1 MKKILLSAACAV
13 LISAVQL
20 CAEQENLA
28 QAFGETV
35 STDVITLSMAD
46 AINIALSQNISIQSA
61 SEDVVRAIG
70 DSKANSSGLYPTI
83 ELSGS
88 ANPKIENTFNG
99 DTGDERN
106 AGITASYTLYS
117 GGKNSA
123 LNEQGKLGV
132 KNAEET
138 LFDTKETVILS
149 VWKAYCTVLYRKEV
163 LMAATGALDYYTKAV
178 QEQTRRLELGASTN
192 LDLSRMK
199 QQFESARANHIAA
212 VNDLDSSR
220 VALCLLLRISPKIQ
234 LELTGNLSDGLPGKD
249 TLAKA
254 TKDEFEVT
262 YKNALARRGD
272 YQALITQR
280 ESDKKEITIAASG
293 MKPSVSVSG
302 GYAWNYEKYTDID
315 LDSTDE
321 WNAKLSI
328 SVPLFDG
335 GKTEGETASAKSTYK
350 QSDLSVQN
358 KEDEIKVSLIDAHLT
373 LVNALGMA
381 DAGRAEVEYGRQS
394 LKYAEVGYREG
405 VNTQLDLIQAR
416 TDLTNAQKNYAEYL
430 YECRVA
436 QASLWR
442 EEGILTQKAV
452 FSETSDRGVK

>member
-1 MKKILLSAACAV
+1 MTVACAI
-13 LISAVQL
+13 LISAVPL
-20 CAEQENLA
+20 SAEQENSA
-28 QAFGETV
+28 RAFAETV
-35 STDVITLSMAD
+35 STDVITLTMAD
-46 AINIALSQNISIQSA
+46 AINIALSENIKIQSA

-83 ELSGS
+83 ELSGT
-88 ANPKIENTFNG
+88 ANKKIENAFNG
-99 DTGDERN
+99 DTGEERN
-106 AGITASYTLYS
+106 AGIKVSYTLYS

-132 KNAEET
+132 KNAEDT
-138 LFDTKETVILS
+138 LFDTKESVILS

-163 LMAATGALDYYTKAV
+163 LVATTGALDYYTKAV

-199 QQFESARANHIAA
+199 QQFESAHANHISAG
-212 VNDLDSSR
+212 NDLDSSHA
-220 VALCLLLRISPKIQ
+220 ALCLLLRISPKIR
-234 LELTGNLSDGLPGKD
+234 LKLTGNLSDGLPDKGML
-249 TLAKA
+249 TKA
-254 TKDEFEVT
+254 TVDEFEIT

-272 YQALITQR
+272 YQALIAQR
-280 ESDKKEITIAASG
+280 EIDKKEIMVAASG
-293 MKPSVSVSG
+293 MKPRVSLSG
-302 GYAWNYEKYTDID
+302 GYAWNYEKYTYID

-321 WNAKLSI
+321 WNAKISI

-335 GKTEGETASAKSTYK
+335 GKTEGETVSAKSTYK
-350 QSDLSVQN
+350 QSNLSVQD

-442 EEGILTQKAV
+442 EEGILTHKTV